1 MGFPLSFFLLLN
13 QITFLLLQILLQ
25 EKYWCIED
33 KYRIDVARLRN
44 GGKTIRFVP
53 IILYFSCNTICNN
66 KKCYLI

>member
-33 KYRIDVARLRN
+33 KYRIYVARLRN
-44 GGKTIRFVP
+44 GGKMIRFVP
-53 IILYFSCNTICNN
+53 IILHLSCNTICNN
-66 KKCYLI
+66 KTCYLI